1 MESEYLHVPKEL
13 KGHVIGKG
21 GLVIKEIRKS
31 SSANITSRSRDEEG
45 FTITGTREQI
55 RNAKRLISEIM
66 EEVKG
71 RKTEGS
77 PGELVKIPDKYKGI
91 VFGVGGDTLKEISTQ
106 TGARMIRIQGECYIT
121 SGTKSQR
128 DMTKLRIWSIVA
140 GARLR
145 GAEKPCNKVCCY
157 IDGWNLSE
165 NSELMLKPLNSWLG
179 LLEKYEH
186 YRLLPTEGYEPL
198 QESSCSDST
207 AYELKLKEDALE
219 SLRRIK
225 REKGSK
231 ADMWCHFGKV
241 LIRGPDEAEVSG
253 EEQWS
258 IEEATK
264 KFQPQE
270 GQDYWKIAF
279 KEGVNVDQQI
289 LEKNFGQKYPRE
301 YHARYDLTFVIS
313 SGHELRGKIW
323 VLNKDSDKAVKEK
336 AVPFSDVKNI
346 LEEIY
351 FEDEKTRSRCRG
363 WLALPSRRFLQADI
377 LFPGSELDCRITLRK
392 RNDDAVSADYAVDL
406 DENERQTLLSYLSK
420 LTFTFTED
428 DEANGPNLPTDE
440 TLSKEI
446 FLRHRRCSHRTVF
459 EPQAGFFVILSK
471 EMSLSCDIEEKEERE
486 TIDLH
491 LHCKDWD
498 EQLKNE
504 NWKPEDIVAKLP
516 EFLQFVKRVQSVICS
531 ELRHSNIDT

>member
-428 DEANGPNLPTDE
+428 DEVNGPNLPTDE
-440 TLSKEI
+440 TLSNEI

-491 LHCKDWD
+491 LHCKDWG

>member
-1 MESEYLHVPKEL
+1 MENEYLHVPKEL
-13 KGHVIGKG
+13 KGHVIGRG
-21 GLVIKEIRKS
+21 GLVIKEIKKS
-31 SSANITSRSRDEEG
+31 SSTNITSRSRDEEG
-45 FTITGTREQI
+45 FTITGNREQI
-55 RNAKRLISEIM
+55 TLAKRLISEKM
-66 EEVKG
+66 EEVKR

-91 VFGVGGDTLKEISTQ
+91 VFGAGGDTLKKISTQ
-106 TGARMIRIQGECYIT
+106 TGARMIRIQGELYIT

-145 GAEKPCNKVCCY
+145 GVEKPCNKVCCY
-157 IDGWNLSE
+157 IDGWNLPE
-165 NSELMLKPLNSWLG
+165 NSELMLKPQNSWLG
-179 LLEKYEH
+179 LLEKDEH
-186 YRLLPTEGYEPL
+186 YRLLPTEEYEPL

-207 AYELKLKEDALE
+207 AYELRLKEDALE

-241 LIRGPDEAEVSG
+241 VIRGPDEAEVSD

-279 KEGVNVDQQI
+279 KEGVNVDQQV
-289 LEKNFGQKYPRE
+289 LEKNFGQKYRRE
-301 YHARYDLTFVIS
+301 YHARYDLTFVVS

-392 RNDDAVSADYAVDL
+392 RNDDAVSTDYADL
-406 DENERQTLLSYLSK
+406 DENERQALLSYLSK

-428 DEANGPNLPTDE
+428 DEVNGPNLPADE

-471 EMSLSCDIEEKEERE
+471 EMSLSYDIEEKEERE
-486 TIDLH
+486 TVDLH

-504 NWKPEDIVAKLP
+504 NWKPEDIVAKLS
-516 EFLQFVKRVQSVICS
+516 EFLQFVKQFQSLICS
-531 ELRHSNIDT
+531 ELRRSNEEA